1 MHLKFSRIAAFLLL
15 GLSIVSFSACND
27 PCKDIECVNGT
38 CSDGE
43 CVCSSGYSG
52 PDCGTAI
59 NDRFEG
65 VYALQEN
72 CLSDSNIAAYNVT
85 LTPKEGTPDEF
96 TILGLWQTQ
105 QNLVT
110 AEIEE
115 NGTSFHIDRQGILT
129 GYEVKAL
136 VGTIS
141 SDARTVNIT
150 YSIYQSGDSVVVD
163 QCTASLS
170 K

>member
-1 MHLKFSRIAAFLLL
+1 MQLKRSRLAASLLFVFSFVFFA
-15 GLSIVSFSACND
+15 SCND
-27 PCKDIECVNGT
+27 PCKDIVCVNGT

-65 VYALQEN
+65 VYALLEN
-72 CLSDSNIAAYNVT
+72 CLSDTNVTPYNVT

-96 TILGLWQTQ
+96 TILGLWQAP

-110 AEIEE
+110 AEIED

-129 GYEVKAL
+129 GYEVQAL